1 MSYLASPGPILGRIV
16 REGFKLKAIIGD
28 VISGKSGGKDIPGKY
43 QMHQSQRV
51 ERRRAWQDHG
61 DAEASTGNG
70 HKFLLGLELRITD
83 QKQNRL

>member
-1 MSYLASPGPILGRIV
+1 LPAQALVLGRIA

-28 VISGKSGGKDIPGKY
+28 VISGKSGGEDLPGKY
-43 QMHQSQRV
+43 QMHKSQRV
-51 ERRRAWQDHG
+51 ERREAWQDPG
-61 DAEASTGNG
+61 DAQASTGNG